1 MIRKSLFLISFAML
15 ALNTATFANKCTDV
29 AFSMNA
35 NPNISI
41 DPNFHID
48 SIYTKSSTQKFI
60 YANSKVAEVHEK
72 GEKEQI
78 LYIYHDVDK
87 SSLKNTGSEYILN
100 KCEAQDTLCYVQTI
114 YQDGE
119 LFDGSLTVKATHDYI
134 SQEIEQPDYHQLTEF
149 ILKPDTLIY
158 KDESYERYLG
168 YKVSLKTSTMLYVA
182 DSSDDTKC
190 SLYINE
196 KNYATL
202 SYNPNEKGFSISM
215 TVGDL
220 DHPSAEYFFIE
231 TSKKSSLRKTVKPVK
246 ISPKARY
253 FDLLGRFKF
262 TK

>member
-60 YANSKVAEVHEK
+60 YANGKVAEVHEK

-87 SSLKNTGSEYILN
+87 SSLKNTGLEYILT
-100 KCEAQDTLCYVQTI
+100 KCEAKDTLCYVQTI

-149 ILKPDTLIY
+149 ILKTDTLIY

-196 KNYATL
+196 KKYATL

-215 TVGDL
+215 TIGDL

-231 TSKKSSLRKTVKPVK
+231 TSKKSSLRKAVKPVK
-246 ISPKARY
+246 IAPQARY
-253 FDLLGRFKF
+253 FDLLGRYISH
-262 TK
+262 

>member
-1 MIRKSLFLISFAML
+1 ML

-60 YANSKVAEVHEK
+60 YANGKVAEVHEK

-87 SSLKNTGSEYILN
+87 TSLKNTGLEYILT

-114 YQDGE
+114 YQDGV
-119 LFDGSLTVKATHDYI
+119 LFDGTLTIKATPEYI

-149 ILKPDTLIY
+149 IIKPDTLLY
-158 KDESYERYLG
+158 KNESYERYMG
-168 YKVSLKTSTMLYVA
+168 YKVSMKSSSMLHVA
-182 DSSDDTKC
+182 DPNDDTKC
-190 SLYINE
+190 DVYIDD
-196 KNYATL
+196 KKYATL
-202 SYNPNEKGFSISM
+202 SYNPNEKGDTNVAVARGMVYTMIRKNNTPEYMNALMILSM
-215 TVGDL
+215 TLAGL
-220 DHPSAEYFFIE
+220 NAESRDRLVAYANMLNRQPE
-231 TSKKSSLRKTVKPVK
+231 CRLPDKDT
-246 ISPKARY
+246 
-253 FDLLGRFKF
+253 
-262 TK
+262 